1 MRRAAAKGGSG
12 VVAQEGKVV
21 RLDAEL
27 VRVSERTVRWKR
39 GEGASGWRGLAIG
52 HLVPLGLD

>member
-1 MRRAAAKGGSG
+1 
-12 VVAQEGKVV
+12 VVAEEGKVV
-21 RLDAEL
+21 RLDAER